1 MKMHAVTS
9 SQIKEIGHDPVTNTM
24 AVRFS
29 SGALYH
35 YPNVDAT
42 EFDEFKNSKSVGA
55 HFHKHHRENQGCKR
69 ILEKKEEGK

>member
-1 MKMHAVTS
+1 
-9 SQIKEIGHDPVTNTM
+9 M
-24 AVRFS
+24 AVRFL

-42 EFDEFKNSKSVGA
+42 AFDEFKNSKSVGA
-55 HFHKHHRENQGCKR
+55 YFHKHHRENQGCKR